1 MHLVSEQGP
10 SIFHISGTNCS
21 GNMLLSLWEDLHS
34 SALTTPFPEIY
45 YAAHTINS
53 VGCIQ
58 NLPDTGYLEK

>member
-1 MHLVSEQGP
+1 
-10 SIFHISGTNCS
+10 
-21 GNMLLSLWEDLHS
+21 MLLSLWEDLHS

-58 NLPDTGYLEK
+58 NLPDTGYLELFRKINSGAEYYF